1 MNSVIDGLRERL
13 FSLKSHRIPAAEKRL
28 ADVEGELSQAKELI
42 QLMHAQAADLE
53 KAIAVLEQAQ
63 AS

>member
-13 FSLKSHRIPAAEKRL
+13 TYLRDARIPNAEREL
-28 ADVEGELSQAKELI
+28 ADVEAEASKAKQAI
-42 QLMHAQAADLE
+42 QSMHAQAADLE